1 MARRTVRSPGVS
13 GQLMASDSQ
22 KKLGPIAILT
32 VPLFIVALVFTVV
45 LTGSTTNCN
54 PSSGSG
60 GSVSVDPDSVPEITI
75 GGYGHE
81 QLVNAAHII
90 TAAEDL
96 DLSVRDQTIGVMT
109 AMGESSLKV
118 LDYGDAVGPDSRGL
132 FQQRDNWGPIED
144 RMDPYKSATMFFQA
158 MIAAVPEAERESLAP
173 TIVAHRT
180 QINADPYHY
189 EKYWDT
195 AVQIVE
201 ELSGKTQLG
210 SGGATCTDD
219 TTPGHVGK
227 DGWASPGDGP
237 INDRYG
243 PRPAIPGVIGAQFH
257 TGLDLE
263 AGGCYGPIWA
273 AHDGTVSNIF
283 IDSLGNWFLVVDHG
297 EGVLTHYVHMY
308 ADGVIAKTGDKVKAG
323 DQIARTG
330 SSGASSGCHLHFE
343 VQIDG
348 EFTDPEP
355 FLAERGIT
363 Y

>member
-1 MARRTVRSPGVS
+1 MAG
-13 GQLMASDSQ
+13 DSQ

-45 LTGSTTNCN
+45 LTGSAANCN
-54 PSSGSG
+54 PSGSG
-60 GSVSVDPDSVPEITI
+60 GDGVSVDPDSVPDINI
-75 GGYGHE
+75 GSYGHE

-90 TAAEDL
+90 TAGEDL
-96 DLSVRDQTIGVMT
+96 GLNARDQTIGVMT
-109 AMGESSLKV
+109 AMGESSLTNI
-118 LDYGDAVGPDSRGL
+118 DYGDWETGGVTNPDGSATTSIGL
-132 FQQRDNWGPIED
+132 FQQQAGWGSAED
-144 RMDPYKSATMFFQA
+144 RMDPYKSATMFFEA
-158 MIAAVPEAERESLAP
+158 MVRNVPEVERESLAP

-201 ELSGKTQLG
+201 ELSGKTTQLG
-210 SGGATCTDD
+210 AGGATCKDD

-243 PRPAIPGVIGAQFH
+243 PRAAIPGVIGAGFH

-273 AHDGTVSNIF
+273 AHDGTVSNVF
-283 IDSLGNWFLVVDHG
+283 IDSYSNWFLIVDHG
-297 EGVLTHYVHMY
+297 GGVMTHYVHMY
-308 ADGVIAKTGDKVKAG
+308 ADGLIAKTGDKVKAG
-323 DQIARTG
+323 EQIARTG

>member
-1 MARRTVRSPGVS
+1 
-13 GQLMASDSQ
+13 MASDSQ

-45 LTGSTTNCN
+45 LTGSTANCG
-54 PSSGSG
+54 PSGSG
-60 GSVSVDPDSVPEITI
+60 SSVSVDPDSVPDINI
-75 GGYGHE
+75 GGYGHA

-90 TAAEDL
+90 TAGKDL
-96 DLSVRDQTIGVMT
+96 GLNARDQTIGVMT
-109 AMGESSLKV
+109 AMGESSLTNI
-118 LDYGDAVGPDSRGL
+118 DYGDWETGGVTNPDGSATSSIGL
-132 FQQRDNWGPIED
+132 FQQQDGWGTAAE
-144 RMDPYKSATMFFQA
+144 RMDPYKSATMFFEA
-158 MIAAVPEAERESLAP
+158 MLRNVPEAERESLAP

-201 ELSGKTQLG
+201 ELSGKTTQLG
-210 SGGATCTDD
+210 AGGATCKDD

-243 PRPAIPGVIGAQFH
+243 PRAAIPGVIGAGFH

-273 AHDGTVSNIF
+273 AHDGTVSNVF

-297 EGVLTHYVHMY
+297 GGVITHYVHMY
-308 ADGVIAKTGDKVKAG
+308 ADGLIAKTGDKVKAG
-323 DQIARTG
+323 EQIARTG